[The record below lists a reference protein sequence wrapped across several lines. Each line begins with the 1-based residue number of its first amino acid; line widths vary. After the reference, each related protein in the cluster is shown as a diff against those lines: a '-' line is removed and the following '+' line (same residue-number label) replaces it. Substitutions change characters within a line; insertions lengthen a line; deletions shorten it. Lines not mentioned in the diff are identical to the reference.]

1 MTTQEILQLLDEKR
15 VLTAP
20 AAVAWDEVQRQQN
33 RLNKAAKRLN
43 GPITVTLALNLL
55 FAFTIFLLEQSHLM
69 HGFLLMLGLMGG
81 LIAIKYFVF
90 VAPAKQALANAQA
103 LYNQEI
109 SQPAYQ
115 QEMQGFPQKFYNY
128 HDLFRL
134 YNLIAEGRAS
144 TLPEA
149 YNLLEMQ
156 QFQETQVNLQEEANA
171 LQADIARSSR
181 VSAVAN
187 VVTAY
192 NTYRIH
198 KDM

>member
-33 RLNKAAKRLN
+33 RLNQAAKRLN

-90 VAPAKQALANAQA
+90 VAPARKSANQPT
-103 LYNQEI
+103 NKGCKVSHKNFTITTI
-109 SQPAYQ
+109 SSDY
-115 QEMQGFPQKFYNY
+115 
-128 HDLFRL
+128 
-134 YNLIAEGRAS
+134 I
-144 TLPEA
+144 
-149 YNLLEMQ
+149 
-156 QFQETQVNLQEEANA
+156 
-171 LQADIARSSR
+171 I
-181 VSAVAN
+181 
-187 VVTAY
+187 
-192 NTYRIH
+192 
-198 KDM
+198 

>member
-55 FAFTIFLLEQSHLM
+55 FAFTIFLL
-69 HGFLLMLGLMGG
+69 GG

-115 QEMQGFPQKFYNY
+115 QGMQGFPQKFYNY

>member
-20 AAVAWDEVQRQQN
+20 AAVAWEEVQRQQN
-33 RLNKAAKRLN
+33 RLNRAAKRLN
-43 GPITVTLALNLL
+43 GPITVTMALNLL

-69 HGFLLMLGLMGG
+69 NGFLLMLGLMGG
-81 LIAIKYFVF
+81 LIAFKYFVF
-90 VAPAKQALANAQA
+90 VAPAKQALANA
-103 LYNQEI
+103 
-109 SQPAYQ
+109 
-115 QEMQGFPQKFYNY
+115 
-128 HDLFRL
+128 FRL

>member
-33 RLNKAAKRLN
+33 RLNRAAKRLN
-43 GPITVTLALNLL
+43 GPITVTMALNLL

-69 HGFLLMLGLMGG
+69 NGFLLMLGLMGG
-81 LIAIKYFVF
+81 LIAFKYFVF
-90 VAPAKQALANAQA
+90 VAPAKQALANA
-103 LYNQEI
+103 
-109 SQPAYQ
+109 
-115 QEMQGFPQKFYNY
+115 
-128 HDLFRL
+128 
-134 YNLIAEGRAS
+134 
-144 TLPEA
+144 
-149 YNLLEMQ
+149 
-156 QFQETQVNLQEEANA
+156 
-171 LQADIARSSR
+171 LQADIVRSSR

>member
-81 LIAIKYFVF
+81 LIAIKYFVLPTRD
-90 VAPAKQALANAQA
+90 AR
-103 LYNQEI
+103 
-109 SQPAYQ
+109 
-115 QEMQGFPQKFYNY
+115 FPTKI
-128 HDLFRL
+128 L
-134 YNLIAEGRAS
+134 
-144 TLPEA
+144 
-149 YNLLEMQ
+149 
-156 QFQETQVNLQEEANA
+156 
-171 LQADIARSSR
+171 
-181 VSAVAN
+181 
-187 VVTAY
+187 
-192 NTYRIH
+192 
-198 KDM
+198 

>member
-81 LIAIKYFVF
+81 LIAFKYFVF

-103 LYNQEI
+103 LYNQET
-109 SQPAYQ
+109 SQPANQ
-115 QEMQGFPQKFYNY
+115 PTNKGCKVSHKNFT
-128 HDLFRL
+128 
-134 YNLIAEGRAS
+134 I
-144 TLPEA
+144 T
-149 YNLLEMQ
+149 
-156 QFQETQVNLQEEANA
+156 TT
-171 LQADIARSSR
+171 SSD
-181 VSAVAN
+181 
-187 VVTAY
+187 Y
-192 NTYRIH
+192 II
-198 KDM
+198 

>member
-33 RLNKAAKRLN
+33 RLNRAAKRLN
-43 GPITVTLALNLL
+43 GPITVTMALNLL

-69 HGFLLMLGLMGG
+69 NGFLLMLALMGG
-81 LIAIKYFVF
+81 LIAFKYFVF
-90 VAPAKQALANAQA
+90 VAPAKQAQA

-115 QEMQGFPQKFYNY
+115 QGLQGFPQKFYNY

>member
-43 GPITVTLALNLL
+43 GPITITLALNLL

-90 VAPAKQALANAQA
+90 VAPAKQALANARA

-109 SQPAYQ
+109 SQPA
-115 QEMQGFPQKFYNY
+115 
-128 HDLFRL
+128 
-134 YNLIAEGRAS
+134 
-144 TLPEA
+144 
-149 YNLLEMQ
+149 
-156 QFQETQVNLQEEANA
+156 
-171 LQADIARSSR
+171 
-181 VSAVAN
+181 
-187 VVTAY
+187 
-192 NTYRIH
+192 
-198 KDM
+198 

>member
-33 RLNKAAKRLN
+33 RLNQAAKRLN

-90 VAPAKQALANAQA
+90 VPQPSRLLPMPRPFITRKSAN
-103 LYNQEI
+103 
-109 SQPAYQ
+109 QPTNK
-115 QEMQGFPQKFYNY
+115 GCKVSRKNFT
-128 HDLFRL
+128 
-134 YNLIAEGRAS
+134 I
-144 TLPEA
+144 T
-149 YNLLEMQ
+149 
-156 QFQETQVNLQEEANA
+156 TT
-171 LQADIARSSR
+171 SSDYI
-181 VSAVAN
+181 
-187 VVTAY
+187 T
-192 NTYRIH
+192 
-198 KDM
+198 

>member
-33 RLNKAAKRLN
+33 RLNRAAKRLN

-69 HGFLLMLGLMGG
+69 NGFLLMLGLMGG
-81 LIAIKYFVF
+81 LIAFKYFVF

-109 SQPAYQ
+109 SQQ
-115 QEMQGFPQKFYNY
+115 GLQGFPQKFYNY

-134 YNLIAEGRAS
+134 YNLITEGRAS

>member
-81 LIAIKYFVF
+81 LIAFKYLVF
-90 VAPAKQALANAQA
+90 ESNQPSRLLPMPRPFTTRKSAN
-103 LYNQEI
+103 
-109 SQPAYQ
+109 QPTNK
-115 QEMQGFPQKFYNY
+115 GCK
-128 HDLFRL
+128 
-134 YNLIAEGRAS
+134 
-144 TLPEA
+144 
-149 YNLLEMQ
+149 
-156 QFQETQVNLQEEANA
+156 
-171 LQADIARSSR
+171 
-181 VSAVAN
+181 VS
-187 VVTAY
+187 
-192 NTYRIH
+192 H
-198 KDM
+198 KNFITITTFFGCTT

>member
-1 MTTQEILQLLDEKR
+1 MSSKEGTYQ
-15 VLTAP
+15 
-20 AAVAWDEVQRQQN
+20 
-33 RLNKAAKRLN
+33 
-43 GPITVTLALNLL
+43 
-55 FAFTIFLLEQSHLM
+55 
-69 HGFLLMLGLMGG
+69 
-81 LIAIKYFVF
+81 
-90 VAPAKQALANAQA
+90 QALANAQA

-115 QEMQGFPQKFYNY
+115 QGMQGFPQKFYNY

>member
-33 RLNKAAKRLN
+33 RLNQAAKRLN

-115 QEMQGFPQKFYNY
+115 PTNKGCKVSHKNFT
-128 HDLFRL
+128 
-134 YNLIAEGRAS
+134 I
-144 TLPEA
+144 T
-149 YNLLEMQ
+149 
-156 QFQETQVNLQEEANA
+156 T
-171 LQADIARSSR
+171 ISSD
-181 VSAVAN
+181 
-187 VVTAY
+187 Y
-192 NTYRIH
+192 II
-198 KDM
+198 

>member
-33 RLNKAAKRLN
+33 RLNRAAKRLN
-43 GPITVTLALNLL
+43 GPITVTMALNLL

-69 HGFLLMLGLMGG
+69 NGFLLMLGLMGG
-81 LIAIKYFVF
+81 LIAFKYFVF
-90 VAPAKQALANAQA
+90 VAPAKQA

-115 QEMQGFPQKFYNY
+115 QGLQGFPQKFYNY

-134 YNLIAEGRAS
+134 YNLITEGRAS

>member
-115 QEMQGFPQKFYNY
+115 QGMQGFPQKFYNY

-181 VSAVAN
+181 VSAV
-187 VVTAY
+187 V
-192 NTYRIH
+192 
-198 KDM
+198 M